1 MWMTGDGSR
10 LYREQV
16 VLQVVFSLTV
26 GLTKLLRGHEGFRRE
41 PAASVLAGHPAE
53 IVGRTRKLSAIIV
66 LELVY

>member
-53 IVGRTRKLSAIIV
+53 IVGKCNNSTRTSIIV
-66 LELVY
+66 L